1 MLIIGKNDILFFV
14 CVCVYIYN
22 FVKVLHYSEI
32 LTISVVCLGKLNEA
46 LPLKKK
52 KNISMDSTSI
62 WYSGQN

>member
-52 KNISMDSTSI
+52 KEHKH
-62 WYSGQN
+62 GQYQYLV

>member
-14 CVCVYIYN
+14 CVYIYN
-22 FVKVLHYSEI
+22 FAKVLHYSEI
-32 LTISVVCLGKLNEA
+32 LTFSVVCLGKLNEA
-46 LPLKKK
+46 LPFKKKK

>member
-1 MLIIGKNDILFFV
+1 MIYCFL

-46 LPLKKK
+46 LPLKKQK
-52 KNISMDSTSI
+52 KKQNKEHKH
-62 WYSGQN
+62 GQYQYLV